1 MKLKTLIEGK
11 DYSAHEY
18 ITKNKKSETNKLMCP
33 ICSSCNH
40 KEFCSNRK
48 KLFKMKE
55 CEDCSQCVDKEHCDK
70 FYIYKKYKVELLTNG
85 RNSTTKDFNRLQF
98 NGNTKDEALNK
109 MLEYIK
115 DVSIHGKPQKA
126 KQTDATIVSICE
138 EYENKRVKNK
148 EIKPNSYSRNM
159 QTIKSIGNN
168 KFANIPIQNVT
179 VNQIKQYLESE
190 RVKSNSSIDKYYR
203 KIKNAYSIA
212 YAKGIIQNN
221 LFLIGDCIKKPES
234 FKEDK
239 KVDAFTRKEEYIL
252 TEYIKTH
259 ESKYNLILLVAL
271 YTGMR
276 IGEILALRP
285 SDIHI
290 SGNIGSIDV
299 KRTLTKDIHN
309 KVVIGDITKTK
320 NGLRTIDLTP
330 LAVPIIQKALA
341 QYKENKYDVLFCQ
354 SDGKLYTDGQV
365 NSAFKIICKNAGLRV
380 VTLKHKKVGKSQGIH
395 YVNYKSSDSHTHMLR
410 HTFATRC
417 IESGIAIEVLQKI
430 LGHADITTTINT
442 YGYIY
447 SYLRQKELNQKY
459 TKYMQDTNAILEENF
474 ERFEEEYL
482 NLK

>member
-1 MKLKTLIEGK
+1 MKTLVEGK
-11 DYSAHEY
+11 DYSVHEY
-18 ITKNKKSETNKLMCP
+18 TTKDKRKSNNRPICP
-33 ICSSCNH
+33 ICSNCNH

-55 CEDCSQCVDKEHCDK
+55 CEDCSNCKDKENCDK
-70 FYIYKKYKVELLTNG
+70 FYIYPKFKVELLTNG
-85 RNSTTKDFNRLQF
+85 RKSTTKDTNRMQF
-98 NGNTKDEALNK
+98 NGKTKEEALNK
-109 MLEYIK
+109 MLEYIQ
-115 DVSIHGKPQKA
+115 DVSVHGKTEKT
-126 KQTDATIVSICE
+126 KEKDATIVSICE
-138 EYENKRVKNK
+138 AYETKRVRNK
-148 EIKPNSYSRNM
+148 EIKPNTYNRSL
-159 QTIKSIGNN
+159 QTIKAIGNY

-179 VNQIKQYLESE
+179 ANQIKQYLESE
-190 RVKSNSSIDKYYR
+190 RAKSNSSIDKYYSKIR
-203 KIKNAYSIA
+203 KAYSIA
-212 YAKGIIQNN
+212 YANGIIQKN
-221 LFLIGDCIKKPES
+221 LFLIGDGIKKPES

-239 KVDAFTRKEEYIL
+239 KVDAFTRKEEYVL
-252 TEYIKTH
+252 TEYLKTH
-259 ESKYNLILLVAL
+259 KSKYKLILLVGL

-285 SDIHI
+285 SDINI
-290 SGNIGSIDV
+290 VGNIGSINV
-299 KRTLTKDIHN
+299 RRTLTKDINN
-309 KVVIGDITKTK
+309 KVVIGEITKTK

-330 LAVPIIQKALA
+330 LAVPVIQQALE
-341 QYKENKYDVLFCQ
+341 QYKANKYEVLF
-354 SDGKLYTDGQV
+354 SKPNGMFYTDGQV

-380 VTLKHKKVGKSQGIH
+380 ITLKHKKVSKKKGIH
-395 YVNYKSSDSHTHMLR
+395 YVNYKSSDTHTHMLR

-482 NLK
+482 KLK

>member
-1 MKLKTLIEGK
+1 
-11 DYSAHEY
+11 
-18 ITKNKKSETNKLMCP
+18 
-33 ICSSCNH
+33 
-40 KEFCSNRK
+40 
-48 KLFKMKE
+48 MKE
-55 CEDCSQCVDKEHCDK
+55 CKDCSECIDKEHCDK

-85 RNSTTKDFNRLQF
+85 RNSTTKDFNRVQF

-115 DVSIHGKPQKA
+115 DVSIHGKTQKS
-126 KQTDATIVSICE
+126 KETDATIVSICE

-148 EIKPNSYSRNM
+148 EIKPNTYGRNM

-221 LFLIGDCIKKPES
+221 LFLIGDGIKKPES

-285 SDIHI
+285 SDINI
-290 SGNIGSIDV
+290 IGNIGSIEV

-309 KVVIGDITKTK
+309 KVVIGEITKTK

-330 LAVPIIQKALA
+330 LAVPIIQRALA

-354 SDGKLYTDGQV
+354 PNGMFYTDGQV

-380 VTLKHKKVGKSQGIH
+380 VTLKHKKVGKNKGIH

-417 IESGIAIEVLQKI
+417 IEAGMRAVALQR
-430 LGHADITTTINT
+430 LMGHSDVSVTLN
-442 YGYIY
+442 IY
-447 SYLRQKELNQKY
+447 TSVFHKYKNAELEKVNNYYMSNEIFSNEPKMLESEQEDNYRQNDNGQQFDYPDYE
-459 TKYMQDTNAILEENF
+459 MEI
-474 ERFEEEYL
+474 
-482 NLK
+482 